1 MRLMTIGHPALP
13 GRSLLAVAAGACLMG
28 CAASVTVDANFP
40 TPLVEPLPVRVGLIF
55 DEELQQFEHYE
66 EIPRQ
71 SRWSIQLGKANV
83 AMLTPLFEQMFM
95 ETRPV
100 SDLAVAQT
108 DASQLDGFLRPSL
121 EAFEFD
127 VPTGTRRDQFVEVWI
142 QYQLA
147 LYEPNGEL
155 VVEWPV
161 SGYGKAEY
169 GRNRE
174 RALNRAA
181 TVAMREVGAA
191 ISTQFARQPQV
202 SYWLQERAHEGALP
216 ASGRLNN

>member
-1 MRLMTIGHPALP
+1 
-13 GRSLLAVAAGACLMG
+13 
-28 CAASVTVDANFP
+28 
-40 TPLVEPLPVRVGLIF
+40 
-55 DEELQQFEHYE
+55 
-66 EIPRQ
+66 
-71 SRWSIQLGKANV
+71 
-83 AMLTPLFEQMFM
+83 
-95 ETRPV
+95 V

-108 DASQLDGFLRPSL
+108 DVSQLDGFLRPSL

-127 VPTGTRRDQFVEVWI
+127 VPTGNRRDQFVEVWV

-147 LYEPNGEL
+147 LYEPNGDL

-161 SGYGKAEY
+161 SGYGKAEF
-169 GRNRE
+169 GRSRE
-174 RALNRAA
+174 QALNRAT

-216 ASGRLNN
+216 ADSRLNN

>member
-1 MRLMTIGHPALP
+1 MRHMRKDRPAFS
-13 GRSLLAVAAGACLMG
+13 GKALLTAVAGALMAG
-28 CAASVTVDANFP
+28 CAASVTVDADFP
-40 TPLVEPLPVRVGLIF
+40 RPLVEPLPVRVGLIF

-66 EIPRQ
+66 EIPRS
-71 SRWSIQLGKANV
+71 SRWTIQLGQANV
-83 AMLTPLFEQMFM
+83 AMLTPLFETMFL
-95 ETRPV
+95 ETHAI
-100 SDLAVAQT
+100 SDAALAQA
-108 DASQLDGFLRPSL
+108 DASQLDGLLRPSL

-127 VPTGTRRDQFVEVWI
+127 IPTGNRRDQFVEVWV

-147 LYEPNGEL
+147 LYEPSGEL

-169 GRNRE
+169 GRSRE

-216 ASGRLNN
+216 ADSRLNN